1 MLLKDHARD
10 ITRSALSLRQ
20 ESAKRMLADIRHL
33 APSIR
38 ARAAEFE
45 SARRIPIDLVDTLR
59 DLGVFRMFV
68 PSSHGGMELDLPT
81 GTEIITALAK
91 IDGSFGWTA
100 MIGTGAS
107 LFPATLPRETFDM
120 LYRNGPDV
128 AIAGSIAPVGT
139 AERVAGGWC
148 VNGRWPFASGCLHA
162 DWMGAVCVMTEG
174 GNPIAGS
181 AGANGP
187 PMMRGLMMPASKW
200 QIEDTWHV
208 AGLKGTGSH
217 HIAMHDQV
225 VPDAHFFDF
234 MAGESCMPGPLYQA
248 LTSTLPLLHGS
259 FDVGMAEAALDE
271 LVAMANTGRQ
281 QLRAATPMRESE
293 IFQYE
298 LGRVSADVRAARATH
313 RAQVAAHWQHALA
326 GTLRTNER
334 AAESQQ
340 TGVWLATTCARA
352 INDCFTLGGGSAL
365 YETSPLQRRMRDM
378 RVAAQHATVQQRNYV
393 SAGKQ
398 LLDAA

>member
-10 ITRSALSLRQ
+10 ITRSELSLRH
-20 ESAKRMLADIRHL
+20 ESAERMLADIRHL
-33 APSIR
+33 APSIK

-45 SARRIPIDLVDTLR
+45 AARRIPVDLVDTLR

-68 PSSHGGMELDLPT
+68 PSSHGGMELDLPS

-91 IDGSFGWTA
+91 IDGSFAWTA
-100 MIGTGAS
+100 MIGVGSS
-107 LFPATLPRETFDM
+107 LFPTSLPRETFDM
-120 LYRNGPDV
+120 LYRHGPDV
-128 AIAGSIAPVGT
+128 AIAGTVAPLGT
-139 AERVAGGWC
+139 AERVPGGWR

-174 GNPIAGS
+174 GKPIAGN

-187 PMMRGLMMPASKW
+187 PMLRGFLMPADKW

-225 VPDAHFFDF
+225 VPDTHFFDF
-234 MAGESCMPGPLYQA
+234 MAGEPCMAGPLYQA
-248 LTSTLPLLHGS
+248 LISTLPLLHGA

-298 LGRVSADVRAARATH
+298 LGRVAADVRAARATH
-313 RAQVAAHWQHALA
+313 RAQVAVHWQHALA
-326 GTLRTNER
+326 GTLRTEQR

-340 TGVWLATTCARA
+340 AAVWLATTCTRA

-378 RVAAQHATVQQRNYV
+378 RAAAQHATVQQRNYV
-393 SAGKQ
+393 AAGKQ

>member
-10 ITRSALSLRQ
+10 ITQNAFSLRQ
-20 ESAKRMLADIRHL
+20 ESAERMLADIRHL
-33 APSIR
+33 APSIK

-45 SARRIPIDLVDTLR
+45 GARRIPIDLVDTLR

-81 GTEIITALAK
+81 GMEIITALAR

-100 MIGTGAS
+100 MIGAGAS
-107 LFPATLPRETFDM
+107 LFPAMLPRETFDM

-128 AIAGSIAPVGT
+128 TIAGSVARLGT
-139 AERVAGGWC
+139 AERVRDGWR

-162 DWMGAVCVMTEG
+162 NWLAAVCVMTEG
-174 GNPIAGS
+174 GNPIAGN

-187 PMMRGLMMPASKW
+187 PMIRGVLMPASRW
-200 QIEDTWHV
+200 HIEDTWHV

-217 HIAMHDQV
+217 HIAMHDQM
-225 VPDAHFFDF
+225 VPEAHCFDF
-234 MAGESCMPGPLYQA
+234 MAGEPCMPGPLYQV
-248 LTSTLPLLHGS
+248 LISTLPLLHGA

-271 LVAMANTGRQ
+271 LVGMANTGRQ

-298 LGRVSADVRAARATH
+298 LGRVAADVRAARATH
-313 RAQVAAHWQHALA
+313 RTQVAVHWQHALA
-326 GTLRTNER
+326 GTLRTDER

-365 YETSPLQRRMRDM
+365 YETSALQRRMRDM
-378 RVAAQHATVQQRNYV
+378 RAAAQHATVQQRNYV
-393 SAGKQ
+393 AAGKV
-398 LLDAA
+398 LLGAA